1 VSAEELSHA
10 EKVRRGMELSRAHK
24 AGEHTEPN
32 PDCAKCKAEAKQ
44 AHKQVKEPVPDVKPE
59 VTLEGVPS
67 MTVEPTVT
75 ISGEAT
81 LTTPHVSAETEV
93 AVPGVIEREERTLV
107 YPPDPTK
114 SEREKEQEHQAA
126 IKAAQ
131 EVERMSRMTV
141 APIVAK
147 PGEISGDKDY
157 DILVHILEDGFT
169 VLGTVWY
176 RGQEIGIKKGSAADE
191 LSTDKNGHH
200 WYDRD
205 PADQMEYYGK
215 QMFGLGPWPFQKA
228 APNDEQ
234 DYMSALASGD
244 ADAVRKA
251 PSLHPSRS

>member
-10 EKVRRGMELSRAHK
+10 QKVRRGMELSRAHK
-24 AGEHTEPN
+24 AGEHTDPD
-32 PDCAKCKAEAKQ
+32 PDCAKCKAEAK
-44 AHKQVKEPVPDVKPE
+44 ASKPKEPVPDVKSE

-67 MTVEPTVT
+67 MTAEPTVT

-81 LTTPHVSAETEV
+81 LTTPHVS
-93 AVPGVIEREERTLV
+93 EEHKLV

-205 PADQMEYYGK
+205 AADQMAYYGK
-215 QMFGLGPWPFQKA
+215 QMFGLGPWPFEKA
-228 APNDEQ
+228 APPGEQ

>member
-1 VSAEELSHA
+1 MSAEESDHA
-10 EKVRRGMELSRAHK
+10 AKVRRGMQLSREHK

-32 PDCAKCKAEAKQ
+32 PDCSKCKAEAKQ
-44 AHKQVKEPVPDVKPE
+44 KAKAPSGPVPDANPE

-81 LTTPHVSAETEV
+81 LTTPHMS
-93 AVPGVIEREERTLV
+93 EERTLV
-107 YPPDPTK
+107 YPPNPTK
-114 SEREKEQEHQAA
+114 SEAEKQQEHQAA

-157 DILVHILEDGFT
+157 DILVHVLEDGFT
-169 VLGTVWY
+169 TLGTVWY

-191 LSTDKNGHH
+191 LSTDRNGDH

-205 PADQMEYYGK
+205 PVDQMGYYGK
-215 QMFGLGPWPFQKA
+215 QMFGFGPWPFQKA
-228 APNDEQ
+228 APTDEQ
-234 DYMSALASGD
+234 DYISALAGGD

-251 PSLHPSRS
+251 PALHPSSGS